1 MQCVLAEAMMS
12 GTVGQNTWFSAIS
25 IVLMSLNTQVHK
37 GSYRGVKP
45 YEDYYKIIY
54 TRLGMI
60 CVLLLV
66 LPCILNLGV
75 VSTDVKGFSSR

>member
-25 IVLMSLNTQVHK
+25 THVVKHVHK

>member
-25 IVLMSLNTQVHK
+25 IILMSLNTQVHK

-45 YEDYYKIIY
+45 YEDYYKII
-54 TRLGMI
+54 GMI